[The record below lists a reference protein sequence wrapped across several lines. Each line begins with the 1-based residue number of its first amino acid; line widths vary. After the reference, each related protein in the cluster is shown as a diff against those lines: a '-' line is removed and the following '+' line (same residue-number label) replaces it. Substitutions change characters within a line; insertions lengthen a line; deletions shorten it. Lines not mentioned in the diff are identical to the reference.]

1 MEQLYLQYQ
10 EKIISQQA
18 RLDLEE
24 KGKKEHSLFEAVEKI
39 FEQESIGEEE
49 TRLKYLHEH

>member
-1 MEQLYLQYQ
+1 MT
-10 EKIISQQA
+10 QQA
-18 RLDLEE
+18 RLDLED
-24 KGKKEHSLFEAVEKI
+24 KPKNEHYIFQAVQKI